1 MRLSYMASNV
11 LELTRVENQM
21 ILTDVKNF
29 NLSEQIR
36 ACVLLFEEKWSKK
49 NIEMFI
55 DLDEYMISANE
66 GLLKQVWRNL
76 IDNAIEFT
84 PEYGAVM
91 VRISQSGNILSIAV
105 SNSGEQIPE
114 EARSK
119 IFNKFYQADES
130 HSTEGNG
137 IGLAIVKKVVE
148 LHKGTI
154 SVESTDELT
163 TFTVELPSDV
173 GRLIA

>member
-1 MRLSYMASNV
+1 MR
-11 LELTRVENQM
+11 R
-21 ILTDVKNF
+21 F
-29 NLSEQIR
+29 
-36 ACVLLFEEKWSKK
+36 K
-49 NIEMFI
+49 NILFI
-55 DLDEYMISANE
+55 IVIALLSVAAIWRYVELNSAHYIVNSFNDRI
-66 GLLKQVWRNL
+66 KVNSMSVYN
-76 IDNAIEFT
+76 D
-84 PEYGAVM
+84 GAYYYTNDGG
-91 VRISQSGNILSIAV
+91 ICELSGNNERRFLI
-105 SNSGEQIPE
+105 E
-114 EARSK
+114 
-119 IFNKFYQADES
+119 ADES